1 MLPKLSSFQCI
12 SASGID
18 HDRDDL
24 SFHHE
29 R

>member
-1 MLPKLSSFQCI
+1 MPPKLSSFQRI

-18 HDRDDL
+18 HARDDL